1 MPVYKEGL
9 AAVIAPTI
17 KSVKKAISTYELQG
31 GTANIFVNDDG
42 IQLLS
47 EQDREDRL
55 NFYEFNQIGWTA
67 RPGHGVDGFF
77 RKGKFKK
84 ASNMNYGLAISNKVE
99 AKLQEIERSDSWS
112 QNDEVVAYE
121 RALLDVLE
129 EDGKAWADGN
139 IRLGDYI
146 LLIDSDTRIPTD
158 CFLDAV
164 SEMEQSPNVAII
176 QFNSGVMQVA
186 FNYFENGITYF
197 TNLIYTA
204 IRFGVASGDIA
215 PFVGH
220 NAILRWTAIQEV
232 GFMEDGVEKYWSE
245 SSVSEDFDMA
255 LRLQVLGY
263 IIRFAAWA
271 GDGFKEGVSLTVY
284 DELTRWEKYAFGCNE
299 LVFHPIRTWFWRGPF
314 TPLFRR
320 FIASS
325 MPVASKI
332 NIIAYIGT
340 YYALGAAWVLTLV
353 NYIAVGFFNDHL
365 SRWYVE
371 SWKIWVAIVV
381 VFDAAS
387 NVALAVQR
395 YRLGEKGFL
404 SSCEFWVLFQFT
416 ILTSN
421 PLLFTPPILIASH
434 RSNRKLQMVLLL
446 HHLLRRHLAPHLG
459 RPPRAHVRN
468 RRVLGRHLQ
477 GAGIRQLLHR
487 GAQGGQEVQIF
498 HRL

>member
-31 GTANIFVNDDG
+31 GSANIFINDDG

-47 EQDREDRL
+47 EQDREERL

-67 RPGHGVDGFF
+67 RPGHGVDGFY

-99 AKLQEIERSDSWS
+99 AKLQEVERSDSWS
-112 QNDEVVAYE
+112 QSDETLAYE
-121 RALLDVLE
+121 CALLDVLE

-220 NAILRWTAIQEV
+220 NAILRWNAIQEV
-232 GFMEDGVEKYWSE
+232 GFIEDGVEKYWSE

-299 LVFHPIRTWFWRGPF
+299 LVFHPIRTWLWRGPF
-314 TPLFRR
+314 TPLFRK

-340 YYALGAAWVLTLV
+340 YYALGAAWLLTLV
-353 NYIAVGFFNDHL
+353 NYIAVGFFNDYL

-404 SSCEFWVLFQFT
+404 SSCEFGSFL
-416 ILTSN
+416 
-421 PLLFTPPILIASH
+421 
-434 RSNRKLQMVLLL
+434 
-446 HHLLRRHLAPHLG
+446 
-459 RPPRAHVRN
+459 
-468 RRVLGRHLQ
+468 
-477 GAGIRQLLHR
+477 
-487 GAQGGQEVQIF
+487 
-498 HRL
+498 